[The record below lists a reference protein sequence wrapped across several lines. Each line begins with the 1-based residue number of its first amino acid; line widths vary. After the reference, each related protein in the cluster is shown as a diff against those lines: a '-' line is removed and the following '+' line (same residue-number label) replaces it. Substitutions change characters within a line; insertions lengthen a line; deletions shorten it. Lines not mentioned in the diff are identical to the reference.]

1 MMKKDEAT
9 RGVLKVF
16 SPVAAQAP
24 LYVPPANRPASLDQK
39 TVGLIWNGKPGGEVA
54 LGIVGEAI
62 RKAFPGVK
70 TFESSW
76 NSYPFT
82 DSQIEKI
89 VSNCDVVVGTTG
101 D

>member
-9 RGVLKVF
+9 GGVLKVF

-24 LYVPPANRPASLDQK
+24 LYVPPAKRPATLNQK

-54 LGIVGEAI
+54 LAVVRESI
-62 RKAFPGVK
+62 RKAFPEIKV
-70 TFESSW
+70 FESSW

-89 VSNCDVVVGTTG
+89 VSSCDVVVGTTG